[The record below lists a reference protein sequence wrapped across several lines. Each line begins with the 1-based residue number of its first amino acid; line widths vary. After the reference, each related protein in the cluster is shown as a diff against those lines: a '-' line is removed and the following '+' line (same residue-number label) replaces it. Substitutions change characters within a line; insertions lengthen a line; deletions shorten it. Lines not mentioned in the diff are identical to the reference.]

1 MYLHVVLAYGIYVK
15 QCFVFWKY
23 QKFGLVKGGLHQTI
37 KCTHFAFF
45 FCRYGC
51 TVSCILDQNVESHD
65 YASIAWWRRWKKEKR
80 LTVQK
85 KRLLWFEPT
94 FRMSFISVM
103 VKLVLIYWLRRNY
116 CEEVV
121 HGINKVNI
129 IYHWVTCVWNYLI
142 YCKTNKTA
150 CQWVIV
156 QKLRLYKNQN
166 DEISTIFKT
175 NKDIA

>member
-1 MYLHVVLAYGIYVK
+1 MFFENTRSLDWLKGVYIKRLSVHTLHYFFLQIRLYGIMYIGSKCWVPWL
-15 QCFVFWKY
+15 C
-23 QKFGLVKGGLHQTI
+23 LHSLMEEMEE
-37 KCTHFAFF
+37 
-45 FCRYGC
+45 R
-51 TVSCILDQNVESHD
+51 
-65 YASIAWWRRWKKEKR
+65 EKIDF
-80 LTVQK
+80 QK

-116 CEEVV
+116 CEDVV
-121 HGINKVNI
+121 HGINKVNT

-142 YCKTNKTA
+142 YCKINKTA

>member
-1 MYLHVVLAYGIYVK
+1 MHFFLQIRLYGIMYIGSKCWVPWLCLQSLMEEMEEREK
-15 QCFVFWKY
+15 IDCSKETP
-23 QKFGLVKGGLHQTI
+23 LVI
-37 KCTHFAFF
+37 
-45 FCRYGC
+45 
-51 TVSCILDQNVESHD
+51 
-65 YASIAWWRRWKKEKR
+65 W
-80 LTVQK
+80 
-85 KRLLWFEPT
+85 T

-121 HGINKVNI
+121 HRINKVNI

-156 QKLRLYKNQN
+156 QKLRLNKNQN